1 MAIVPQSLGQAF
13 NLIKFN
19 NQITFDAT
27 IKQAMTKEAQITKL
41 IGLNIWGRMRLF
53 KGLIQNFRNERDIV
67 VMKSSSLQQRI
78 ISITITYDKA
88 SL

>member
-13 NLIKFN
+13 NLIEFN

>member
-13 NLIKFN
+13 NLIEFN

-78 ISITITYDKA
+78 ISF
-88 SL
+88 SGQNG